1 MNPFSKA
8 SSSNSSGNPHAW
20 NAPACSPKL
29 STALE
34 KLISECLIDLI
45 PNDKA
50 LVPSEHAILGP
61 DEWDGS
67 FGLQKGMK
75 IVKLGSGREVRADF
89 VFIGIGN
96 RSNVEL
102 VEEAD
107 DSALADGQIWVDDYL
122 RVCQLD
128 EIQGIRLTGIGE
140 VFKSSFSAGAELLRY
155 RRLLFDSRVEDDTR
169 RSIRCSPVRYK
180 VGPLTFEDV

>member
-8 SSSNSSGNPHAW
+8 SHFNTSGNPHAW

-34 KLISECLIDLI
+34 KLISECLIDLV

-50 LVPSEHAILGP
+50 LVPSEHDRLGP

-75 IVKLGSGREVRADF
+75 TVKLGSGREIKADI

-102 VEEAD
+102 VEQAD
-107 DSALADGQIWVDDYL
+107 DAALADGQIWVDDYL
-122 RVCQLD
+122 RV
-128 EIQGIRLTGIGE
+128 RLMN
-140 VFKSSFSAGAELLRY
+140 
-155 RRLLFDSRVEDDTR
+155 
-169 RSIRCSPVRYK
+169 CM
-180 VGPLTFEDV
+180 

>member
-8 SSSNSSGNPHAW
+8 SHFNTSGNPHAW

-34 KLISECLIDLI
+34 KLISECLIDLV

-50 LVPSEHAILGP
+50 LVPSEYDRLGP

-75 IVKLGSGREVRADF
+75 IVKLGSGREIKADF

-102 VEEAD
+102 VEQAD
-107 DSALADGQIWVDDYL
+107 DAALADGQIWVDDYL
-122 RVCQLD
+122 RVGLMVIIW
-128 EIQGIRLTGIGE
+128 E
-140 VFKSSFSAGAELLRY
+140 SAHLGR
-155 RRLLFDSRVEDDTR
+155 
-169 RSIRCSPVRYK
+169 
-180 VGPLTFEDV
+180 

>member
-1 MNPFSKA
+1 MTPFSKA
-8 SSSNSSGNPHAW
+8 SSFNTSGNPHAW

-29 STALE
+29 SIALE
-34 KLISECLIDLI
+34 RLISECHIDLV

-61 DEWDGS
+61 NEWDGS

-75 IVKLGSGREVRADF
+75 SVKLGSGKEVKADF

-102 VEEAD
+102 VDEAD
-107 DSALADGQIWVDDYL
+107 DCALADGQIWVDDYL
-122 RVCQLD
+122 RVGD
-128 EIQGIRLTGIGE
+128 P
-140 VFKSSFSAGAELLRY
+140 A
-155 RRLLFDSRVEDDTR
+155 RRLSTD
-169 RSIRCSPVRYK
+169 Y
-180 VGPLTFEDV
+180 